1 MVGAGAGPRRRVKSL
16 RRLLRRL
23 LLAAAAAALAIGAT
37 TAIFLTPPVVHNL
50 LRASDAAT
58 VLEVEPRVAEAL
70 SDALVWDLLTDG
82 AFDVPLGDT
91 PLLSAGERSHLV
103 DVGGLLRAVLVAGL
117 GGLIVLT
124 LARVRRRAWLRGAI
138 RDGAAL
144 IVGGALAAAAAFAL
158 AFDATFAFFHG
169 LFFAAGTWT
178 FNPETD
184 RLVQLYPLDFWVL
197 AAMLFCLVLAAF
209 ALLAY
214 RMTAR
219 SR

>member
-1 MVGAGAGPRRRVKSL
+1 MVGAGAGPRRRVKPL

-23 LLAAAAAALAIGAT
+23 LLALAAAALAIGAT
-37 TAIFLTPPVVHNL
+37 TAIFLTPPVVHL
-50 LRASDAAT
+50 LLSASDAHTA
-58 VLEVEPRVAEAL
+58 LGVEPRVAEAL
-70 SDALVWDLLTDG
+70 SDALVGDLLTDG
-82 AFDVPLGDT
+82 AFDAPLGDE

-117 GGLIVLT
+117 GGLLVLA
-124 LARVRRRAWLRGAI
+124 LARVRRRTWLRVAI

-158 AFDATFAFFHG
+158 AFDATFTFFHS

-184 RLVQLYPLDFWVL
+184 RLVQLYPQDFWVL
-197 AAMLFCLVLAAF
+197 AALLFCLVLAAF
-209 ALLAY
+209 SLFAY

-219 SR
+219 TK